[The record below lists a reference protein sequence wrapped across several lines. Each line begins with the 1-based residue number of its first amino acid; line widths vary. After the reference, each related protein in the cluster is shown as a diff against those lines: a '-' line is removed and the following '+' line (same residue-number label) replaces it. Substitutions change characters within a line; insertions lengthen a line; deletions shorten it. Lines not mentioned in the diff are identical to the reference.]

1 MSEYP
6 ILLFWDEDDR
16 LWVADV
22 PDVRYCSAH
31 GKTPEEALREVR
43 LALADILAD
52 AEERGIAL
60 PPPTRRPTLARAS

>member
-1 MSEYP
+1 MTEYP

-22 PDVRYCSAH
+22 PDVRSCSAH
-31 GKTPEEALREVR
+31 GKTPEDALREVR

-52 AEERGIAL
+52 ARERGIVL
-60 PPPTRRPTLARAS
+60 PPPTRHPAFARAS